1 MINPYETLG
10 LKPWASPDEIRSAYR
25 ALVKQVHPDHIQ
37 DPEARKLAQ
46 ERMVAINLAYKEALR
61 LSTPR
66 ATLRTTPS
74 ISGEEAIRLAEKLLS
89 RDKPDHALRQL
100 LRTEERN
107 AAWYAA
113 QGRALMSLRQ
123 FESAHQSFRQAIRQD
138 PENRD
143 YRRQA
148 LDAILALRREKTL
161 PGRIRKAFRQIIHK

>member
-10 LKPWASPDEIRSAYR
+10 LKPWASPDEIRTAYR

-74 ISGEEAIRLAEKLLS
+74 ISGEEAVRLACGS
-89 RDKPDHALRQL
+89 FF
-100 LRTEERN
+100 
-107 AAWYAA
+107 
-113 QGRALMSLRQ
+113 GRRSVTQ
-123 FESAHQSFRQAIRQD
+123 
-138 PENRD
+138 
-143 YRRQA
+143 
-148 LDAILALRREKTL
+148 
-161 PGRIRKAFRQIIHK
+161 PGTRHRAGP